1 MSNISQDLITS
12 KNGIISKNLS
22 KIKKKIVF
30 IKSNLEEEDEEDIY
44 DQIYCK
50 INIYFTALI
59 NKIRLKY
66 IQAIEH
72 YKAKIYQY
80 EKDILKLIMENM
92 LLKIENKFLK
102 EEENKNKK
110 MEISKSRNICYT
122 KNNNDEIINNS
133 NNSNVFKTTKQF
145 FRSQDNLNNIKNK
158 SIDFFIK
165 YNANN
170 YINNNKNYL

>member
-66 IQAIEH
+66 IKAIEH

-145 FRSQDNLNNIKNK
+145 FRSQDNLNSIKNK
-158 SIDFFIK
+158 SVDFFIK

-170 YINNNKNYL
+170 NINNNKN